1 MSERSEGEITKI
13 AMATRDPIHGWIKY
27 SDAERKLIDTPL
39 MQRLRRVKQ
48 LTTVDL
54 VYPGG
59 NGSRFEHS
67 LGAMHIAGMY
77 CDVVL
82 KDVLESVRQV
92 LTNITRAAALMHD
105 IGHGPFSHS
114 FDRAVYSSIYTHDPK
129 LSKSDGHDVHR
140 HYIIHNDPAIRD
152 ALEEMSVDPDWIS
165 AVWNAKSENKLWM
178 NCLHGSPK
186 LVDLNQYLLVLSAIV
201 QGPMGADRMDFTMRD
216 SYYTG
221 MTHLGTIAHTRIM
234 DHAKMFFDDGTQS
247 WCLSY
252 SEKVLEDMLHAL
264 DGRQYM
270 YRNVYLHKTC
280 IAGSI
285 LIEQIMQNISK
296 LIDLKDR
303 VMDLEKFV
311 FLNDSII
318 MEPLMMT
325 DDNDL
330 TRETIALTKRYL
342 KRNLPKLEFE
352 QTLSEHE
359 ADPEVINTFKG
370 DPDFAIDVTRIINSI
385 DPKMFDKY
393 SIYFYNRICD
403 KISCT
408 DALKN
413 IGYSVPQ
420 KPYRIVRVYRMVAA
434 PYV

>member
-1 MSERSEGEITKI
+1 
-13 AMATRDPIHGWIKY
+13 MATRDPIHGWIKY
-27 SDAERKLIDTPL
+27 SDGECKLIDTPL

-77 CDVVL
+77 CAVVL
-82 KDVLESVRQV
+82 ADVPESVRVV
-92 LTNITRAAALMHD
+92 LTSITRAAALMHD

-114 FDRAVYSSIYTHDPK
+114 FDRAVYSGIYPHDPK
-129 LSKSDGHDVHR
+129 ASKSDGHDVHR
-140 HYIIHNDPAIRD
+140 HYIIHNDKHIVE
-152 ALEEMSVDPDWIS
+152 ALEDMNINPDWIS
-165 AVWNAKSENKLWM
+165 AVWNSTSDRVLLLD
-178 NCLHGSPK
+178 CIPGSPRK
-186 LVDLNQYLLVLSAIV
+186 VDLNQYLLVLSALV

-234 DHAKMFFDDGTQS
+234 DHAKMIFGTDRV
-247 WCLSY
+247 WHLTY
-252 SEKVLEDMLHAL
+252 SDKVLEDILHAL

-296 LIDLKDR
+296 LTDLKKR
-303 VMDLEKFV
+303 VMDLEQFV

-318 MEPLMMT
+318 MEIMT
-325 DDNDL
+325 MSEPSDL
-330 TRETIALTKRYL
+330 VTRTKQLTKRYL
-342 KRNLPKLEFE
+342 IRDLPKLEFE
-352 QTLSEHE
+352 KQLLESEP
-359 ADPEVINTFKG
+359 DPAVLATWNN
-370 DPDFAIDVTRIINSI
+370 DPDYAVDVTRVINGI

-393 SIYFYNRICD
+393 GIYFYNRIRMD
-403 KISCT
+403 ISCAQAL
-408 DALKN
+408 DA

-420 KPYRIVRVYRMVAA
+420 KPYRLVRVYRMS
-434 PYV
+434 PYDDVDTDSD